1 MGILIAYRLKK
12 PHDPNTA
19 SALVKKLY
27 GQETSSHGGKY
38 SYRREGL
45 LDTMPSRKLIRGV
58 LILREE
64 DKDKDKDK
72 NKNKD
77 KDKDKVVE
85 LLEDFD
91 TEIHVREGVLTAEDI
106 NVLDLE

>member
-64 DKDKDKDK
+64 DKDK
-72 NKNKD
+72 N